1 MLQKAKNKKGMTMI
15 EVTLVI
21 AMVSVAMLMA
31 MNLINGT
38 SKDKDVMEKI
48 YAERQNYISMVSKTL
63 HELKYAK
70 NITVQNGEEIEIL
83 KYQNRKG
90 QKITIGFEGEKMY
103 QQVDERKIEIAE
115 VRLLE
120 GAKNRVEY
128 KDGKIL
134 FKIEFVNL
142 KAKMDYGVVL
152 RYE

>member
-63 HELKYAK
+63 HELKYPKNPAK
-70 NITVQNGEEIEIL
+70 IQKNP
-83 KYQNRKG
+83 KKSRKCTG
-90 QKITIGFEGEKMY
+90 KRQKKMPFWGI
-103 QQVDERKIEIAE
+103 KIKNWCDFFVPELFIY
-115 VRLLE
+115 
-120 GAKNRVEY
+120 GA
-128 KDGKIL
+128 
-134 FKIEFVNL
+134 
-142 KAKMDYGVVL
+142 
-152 RYE
+152 